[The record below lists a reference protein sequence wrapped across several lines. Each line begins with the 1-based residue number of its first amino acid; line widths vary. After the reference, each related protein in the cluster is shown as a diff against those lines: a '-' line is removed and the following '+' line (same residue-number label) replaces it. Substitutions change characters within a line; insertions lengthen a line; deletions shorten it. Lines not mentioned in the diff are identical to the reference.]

1 MNLKRKA
8 WHTVA
13 YFFKYPIKFK
23 LQIKIIIFFLNLK
36 NYNFRGHTLVLVLRW
51 EKKKK
56 KHQLWL
62 AAILWQ
68 MHRVRWSMYLCFQCV
83 DNGYIVY
90 KDKGLLKFSVETKK
104 RQYSKQPTFLM
115 QSIFYTLKAFFLL
128 FLGRIYKCLSLE
140 LFSSLF
146 SKETKCMLLYCWS
159 FFVFSVIIFS
169 ENIKSVGWF

>member
-1 MNLKRKA
+1 
-8 WHTVA
+8 
-13 YFFKYPIKFK
+13 
-23 LQIKIIIFFLNLK
+23 
-36 NYNFRGHTLVLVLRW
+36 
-51 EKKKK
+51 
-56 KHQLWL
+56 
-62 AAILWQ
+62 
-68 MHRVRWSMYLCFQCV
+68 MYLCFQCV